1 MRSSPKCLN
10 LCVALLLSFL
20 AHAALLLPLPY
31 PGTAYR
37 DVQGTDRPPTT
48 LVARLA
54 PLQPAMQPGGSTPS
68 PATTPRQ
75 EPPAGTSADAPE
87 IDSEHFH
94 NAHQLSRPPRPIDEV
109 NLDIPEAALLTQSG
123 TLILTLRIDARGQV
137 VAYEIDAP
145 GLPEE
150 FATALA
156 ETFSATRFAPGE
168 IAGHKVSSILKV
180 EVTFGAADD
189 NQR

>member
-31 PGTAYR
+31 PGTAHR
-37 DVQGTDRPPTT
+37 DIQGTDRPPTT

-54 PLQPAMQPGGSTPS
+54 PLQPASPPEASTPS
-68 PATTPRQ
+68 ALPTPRH
-75 EPPAGTSADAPE
+75 EPPPGAISDAPE
-87 IDSEHFH
+87 IDRGHFYS
-94 NAHQLSRPPRPIDEV
+94 AHQLSRQPRPIDAV

-123 TLILTLRIDARGQV
+123 TVILTLRIDARGQV

-156 ETFSATRFAPGE
+156 ETFSAARFAPGE

-189 NQR
+189 SQR